1 MKEQRITY
9 MEEVKYIFYLLFFVQ
24 SNQITNGGY
33 SLMSKQ
39 NFKRECQDD
48 KKYDYKKWF
57 NEELKGTRKEI
68 LGDQGTRKEI

>member
-48 KKYDYKKWF
+48 KKYDSTKNDSMKNWK
-57 NEELKGTRKEI
+57 EEERKS
-68 LGDQGTRKEI
+68 

>member
-1 MKEQRITY
+1 

-24 SNQITNGGY
+24 SNQITNGDY

-48 KKYDYKKWF
+48 KKYDSTKNDSMK
-57 NEELKGTRKEI
+57 N
-68 LGDQGTRKEI
+68 